1 MEKTK
6 MKHNKKRNTAFL
18 YEVLL
23 REATRGALEKDVE
36 KIKTIKTIILEHFN
50 PKSELYK
57 ELTLYRSLEENSV
70 EEHLAEK
77 FVKEI
82 ESRYEKIDKRTIF
95 NEQTN
100 LINKINKTLGAKIY
114 DSFVPN
120 YKDLATIYQIFNN
133 STPPKE
139 KILLEQTLIN
149 KIKIIK
155 EEKQKNSLQP
165 MDNLIYKTFTNK
177 FNEKY
182 KGLLSE
188 QKEFLT
194 NYVNSFQNNG
204 LEFKIFLNEELERLK
219 ENVIKALDKE
229 EIRSDENM
237 VDSTKKT
244 LQFLNSFK
252 DVKDL
257 SQDMLQKILKIQQF
271 VHEVNQ

>member
-1 MEKTK
+1 

-36 KIKTIKTIILEHFN
+36 KIKAVKSIILEHFD
-50 PKSELYK
+50 PRTELYK
-57 ELTLYRSLEENSV
+57 ELTLYRSLEENSI
-70 EEHLAEK
+70 EDHLAEK

-82 ESRYEKIDKRTIF
+82 ESRYEKIDKRIIF
-95 NEQTN
+95 NEQTK
-100 LINKINKTLGAKIY
+100 LINKINKALGAKIY

-133 STPPKE
+133 STSAKE
-139 KILLEQTLIN
+139 KILLEQTVIN

-165 MDNLIYKTFTNK
+165 MDNLLYKTFASK

-194 NYVNSFQNNG
+194 KYVNSFENNG

-219 ENVIKALDKE
+219 ENVVKALDKE
-229 EIRSDENM
+229 EIKSDQNM
-237 VDSTKKT
+237 ADSTKKA

-252 DVKDL
+252 DVRDL
-257 SQDMLQKILKIQQF
+257 SQDMLQKVLKIQQF